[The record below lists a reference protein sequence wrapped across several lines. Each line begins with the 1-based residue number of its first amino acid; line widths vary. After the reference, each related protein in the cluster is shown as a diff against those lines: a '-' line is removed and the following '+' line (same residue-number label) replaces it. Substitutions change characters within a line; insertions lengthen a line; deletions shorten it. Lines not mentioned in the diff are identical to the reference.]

1 MTKRPTLATARKT
14 LKKVFGLDEFRPGQE
29 DIIESVLSGAD
40 TLAIMPTGAG
50 KSLCYQLPALLLPG
64 TTLVVSPLISLMK
77 DQHDKL
83 DELGVEAAQMNS
95 TLTRAEQSENIEH
108 ILAERKEFVLTTP
121 ERLATA
127 EFRETLNQTPID
139 LIVVDE
145 AHCVSQWGHDFR
157 PAYLEIKDAIRA
169 LGSPPVL
176 ALTATSTP
184 EVTRD
189 VLTHLGIPKAHVVN
203 TGVYRPNLHLEVW
216 RTVNEPQKRQRLTS
230 LLEEIPGTG
239 IVYAATVRQVD
250 LLYDL
255 LEGLGFKVAKYHGR
269 MPPKQRKENQER
281 FMAGELHAM
290 VATNAFGMG
299 IDKPDIRFV
308 LHYMMPGSLE
318 SYYQEAGRA
327 GRDGEPARCALFYQ
341 LEDRRTQLYFLGG
354 RYPKSEEIRAVYN
367 TLSAAGAGAGSVG
380 VAQLKESIEGVA
392 ATKVRVVLALL
403 KDLGVV
409 KEERGSK
416 VALLKPNLS
425 GGRLDEMATAY
436 RERHAADHEKLN
448 RMMEYGQTARC
459 RWKLLLEYF
468 GEEAEWERCGSC
480 DNCRHP
486 LEEQIAP
493 PGEHFEA
500 ADVGVDPDR
509 QN

>member
-1 MTKRPTLATARKT
+1 MPEKRPSMATAKRT
-14 LKKVFGLDEFRPGQE
+14 LKKVFGLDEFRPGQQE
-29 DIIESVLSGAD
+29 IIESVLSGQD

-50 KSLCYQLPALLLPG
+50 KSLCYQIPALLLPG
-64 TTLVVSPLISLMK
+64 TTVVVSPLISLMK
-77 DQHDKL
+77 DQLDKL
-83 DELGVEAAQMNS
+83 DDLGVEAAQMNS
-95 TLTRAEQSENIEH
+95 TLTTREELENVEH
-108 ILAERKEFVLTTP
+108 ILAERKDFVLTTP

-127 EFRETLNQTPID
+127 EFRETLKQTPID

-157 PAYLEIKDAIRA
+157 PAYLEIKDAIHA
-169 LGSPPVL
+169 LGHPTVL

-184 EVTRD
+184 EVTGD
-189 VLTHLGIPKAHVVN
+189 VLTHLGIPRAHVVN
-203 TGVYRPNLHLEVW
+203 TGVYRENLHLEVW
-216 RTVNEPQKRQRLTS
+216 RTVNEPQKRQHLAK
-230 LLEEIPGTG
+230 LLEEISGTG

-250 LLYDL
+250 LLADL
-255 LEGLGFKVAKYHGR
+255 LQDLGFTVAKYHGR
-269 MPPKQRKENQER
+269 MPPRQRKEHQER
-281 FMAGELHAM
+281 FMAGDLHAM

-308 LHYMMPGSLE
+308 IHYTMPGSLE

-354 RYPKSEEIRAVYN
+354 RYPRSEEIRAVYN
-367 TLSAAGAGAGSVG
+367 AIARASGDSSAVSVT
-380 VAQLKESIEGVA
+380 QLKEALDGVA

-403 KDLGVV
+403 KDLGIV
-409 KEERGSK
+409 KEQRGSK
-416 VALLKPNLS
+416 VSLIKPNLS
-425 GGRLDEMATAY
+425 GGVLDDMAARY
-436 RERHAADHEKLN
+436 KARHAADHEKLN

-468 GEEAEWERCGSC
+468 GEDAEWERCGTC

-486 LEEQIAP
+486 LEEQISP

-500 ADVGVDPDR
+500 ADEPER
-509 QN
+509 PN